1 MGKNSK
7 SNRKHCGI
15 KVINKSFVFCQLCYW
30 IVHLCFFSLLLIL
43 CFCRCCLNRT
53 HNFLLYCWPN
63 SYLFLSL
70 CPYINKVTQQMTKF
84 YQSNCVFLA
93 QLLTSPDGF
102 QGTGF
107 ISLGL
112 YIPKPRVFFSL
123 ARVNQELFSK
133 SLTQFWSFTFSCFF
147 WFYNM

>member
-30 IVHLCFFSLLLIL
+30 IVHLCFLSLLLIFC
-43 CFCRCCLNRT
+43 CFCSCCLNRT
-53 HNFLLYCWPN
+53 HNVLLYCWPN
-63 SYLFLSL
+63 LYLFSSLS
-70 CPYINKVTQQMTKF
+70 PYANEVTQPMAKF
-84 YQSNCVFLA
+84 YQFNCVFLA
-93 QLLTSPDGF
+93 QLLTSPDRF

-112 YIPKPRVFFSL
+112 YIRKLRVFFSL

-133 SLTQFWSFTFSCFF
+133 RLT
-147 WFYNM
+147 